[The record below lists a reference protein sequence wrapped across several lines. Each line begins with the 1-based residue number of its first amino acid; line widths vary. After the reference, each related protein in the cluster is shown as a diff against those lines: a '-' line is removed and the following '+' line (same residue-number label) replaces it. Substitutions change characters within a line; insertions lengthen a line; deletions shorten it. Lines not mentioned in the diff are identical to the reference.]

1 MKYKITNKCDY
12 TILNKQYH
20 VEQSIN
26 KIFNDI
32 YTHFHYNYFSLCIYL
47 NIQPEYWM
55 FIKDKYNTY
64 VKYYPEINKI
74 YIYLTDPDYTNI
86 ASIVIHPTETEI
98 ELNKNFESNLNLF
111 IPLKTIYK
119 KIFRQTNNYIKNF
132 IYDYFIE

>member
-1 MKYKITNKCDY
+1 
-12 TILNKQYH
+12 
-20 VEQSIN
+20 
-26 KIFNDI
+26 
-32 YTHFHYNYFSLCIYL
+32 
-47 NIQPEYWM
+47 M